1 VPRAIWSGSVS
12 FGLVN
17 VPVKL
22 VSATSPKDVRFHQ
35 VHAADGARIRQVRVC
50 SADGEEV
57 DYSEIAKGYDLGGGR
72 YVVVE
77 AEELAALDP
86 EGDRSIGIEEFV
98 DLAAIDPVYFE
109 HSYYLVPDERS
120 AKPYALLV
128 EAMSRTAKAA
138 VGRFVLRTKQ
148 YWVTL
153 RAHEGVLVLATM
165 LYSDEIVAPADL
177 EVATT
182 VDTAPSERELSMATQ
197 LVESLTAELDPSRY
211 RDEHR
216 EKVLALVQAKAD
228 GQVLAAPPGPAPVAP
243 VVDLMAALEASLAAA
258 RARPGA
264 GGDAGEHREAS
275 A

>member
-1 VPRAIWSGSVS
+1 MPRAIWSGSIS

-22 VSATSPKDVRFHQ
+22 LSATSPKDVRFHQ
-35 VHAADGARIRQVRVC
+35 VHAVDGARIRQVRVC

-57 DYSEIAKGYDLGGGR
+57 DYAEIAKGYDLGGGR
-72 YVVVE
+72 YVLVE
-77 AEELAALDP
+77 PEELAALDP

-98 DLAAIDPVYFE
+98 DLAAIDPLYFE

-128 EAMSRTAKAA
+128 EAMSRTAKVA

-153 RAHEGVLVLATM
+153 RPYDGLLVLATM
-165 LYSDEIVAPADL
+165 LYADEIVSPADL
-177 EVATT
+177 GVATT
-182 VDTAPSERELSMATQ
+182 SDTAPSERELSIATQ
-197 LVESLTAELDPSRY
+197 LVESLAAELDPSRY
-211 RDEHR
+211 HDEHR
-216 EKVLALVQAKAD
+216 EKVLALLQAKAE
-228 GQVLAAPPGPAPVAP
+228 GQVLTAPPGPAPVAP

-258 RARPGA
+258 RARPG
-264 GGDAGEHREAS
+264 GGGQDREAS